1 MEKVILLLESE
12 TNRRRRIKELIDDT
26 LDHVKVFTAKTIGE
40 AYRILVERT
49 IDIFIVNVVL
59 DGNDATDTAGMRFI
73 SRIREIPKYTL
84 APVIIISSLVDSSM
98 YAYEELNCLGY
109 IHKLFSDEKMRE
121 LLRKASHFTTDR
133 GLEGTLFFRKNRVLY
148 PVKVKDVVFME
159 RKNNIT
165 FIHLADK
172 TILDIPYVTYPQI
185 LEYSEGSCLLMCNRG
200 VVVNI
205 NYVKAVDATNRF
217 VVLKDDW
224 GMLDIGVTHRKKVV
238 AKFLDY
244 GGDYFIKSKKV

>member
-1 MEKVILLLESE
+1 MNKVILLLESE
-12 TNRRRRIKELIDDT
+12 TNRRKRIEELIHDT
-26 LDHVKVFTAKTIGE
+26 LDHVTVFTAKTIAE

-59 DGNDATDTAGMRFI
+59 DGNDATDTAGMRFV

-84 APVIIISSLVDSSM
+84 APVIIISSLIDAGM
-98 YAYEELNCLGY
+98 YAYTELNCLGY
-109 IHKLFSDEKMRE
+109 LHKLFADDKMKE
-121 LLRKASHFTTDR
+121 LLRKASYFTTDR
-133 GLEGTLFFRKNRVLY
+133 GLEGTLFFRKNRILY
-148 PVKVKDVVFME
+148 PVKVKDIVFME

-165 FIHLADK
+165 YIHLADK
-172 TILDIPYVTYPQI
+172 TIMDIPYVTYPHI
-185 LEYSEGSCLLMCNRG
+185 LDNADSSCLLMCNRG

-205 NYVKAVDATNRF
+205 NYVQAVDATNRF

-224 GMLDIGVTHRKKVV
+224 GMLDIGVTHKKKVV

-244 GGDYFIKSKKV
+244 GGNYFIKTKRV

>member
-1 MEKVILLLESE
+1 MNKVILLLESE
-12 TNRRRRIKELIDDT
+12 TNRRKRIEELIHDT
-26 LDHVKVFTAKTIGE
+26 LDHVTIFTAKTIAE

-59 DGNDATDTAGMRFI
+59 DGSDATDTAGMRFV

-84 APVIIISSLVDSSM
+84 APVIIISSLVDSGM
-98 YAYEELNCLGY
+98 FAYQELNCLGY
-109 IHKLFSDEKMRE
+109 LHKLFSDERMRE
-121 LLRKASHFTTDR
+121 LLRKASYFTTER
-133 GLEGTLFFRKNRVLY
+133 GLDGTLFFRKNRILY
-148 PVKVKDVVFME
+148 PVKVKDIVFME

-165 FIHLADK
+165 YIHLVDK
-172 TILDIPYVTYPQI
+172 TVLDIPYITYPSI
-185 LEYSEGSCLLMCNRG
+185 LNFSEGSCLLMCNRG

-205 NYVKAVDATNRF
+205 NYVQAVDATNRF

-244 GGDYFIKSKKV
+244 GGSYFIKSKRV